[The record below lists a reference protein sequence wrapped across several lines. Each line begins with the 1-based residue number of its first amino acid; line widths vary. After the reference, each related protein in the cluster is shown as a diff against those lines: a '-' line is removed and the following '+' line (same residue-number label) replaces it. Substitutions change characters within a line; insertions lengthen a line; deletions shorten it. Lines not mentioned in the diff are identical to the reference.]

1 MPKRRLV
8 IILGILILL
17 IVMGTVG
24 YHWLEGW
31 ALLDSLYMTVIIL
44 STVGLG
50 EYRFLDANGKLFT
63 IVLIF
68 FGMIVGGY
76 AVNLLGQ
83 RILELQLG
91 EYLGRRRMEKE
102 SKKLKNHFIICGA
115 GRVGTRVIRELQKEG
130 APFVLIEKEVALAER
145 FAKEGVLAIAG
156 DASDEEILKQAGV
169 EKARALVAALS
180 TDAENVYVTLTA
192 KGMRPDLTI
201 VARAQEETARNKLLK
216 AGASKVI
223 LPYQSAGQI
232 LAQSVLKPNVAH
244 FLESVTAGEMAALNL
259 QLAEALIGENST
271 IANKTLQQSG
281 IRQQLGIIVVAIKK
295 RSGQMVFNPTSD
307 SVIETGDYL
316 IALGPIENV
325 RQLEEIAR

>member
-1 MPKRRLV
+1 
-8 IILGILILL
+8 
-17 IVMGTVG
+17 
-24 YHWLEGW
+24 
-31 ALLDSLYMTVIIL
+31 
-44 STVGLG
+44 
-50 EYRFLDANGKLFT
+50 
-63 IVLIF
+63 
-68 FGMIVGGY
+68 
-76 AVNLLGQ
+76 
-83 RILELQLG
+83 
-91 EYLGRRRMEKE
+91 MEKE

-232 LAQSVLKPNVAH
+232 LAQSVLRPNVAH

-259 QLAEALIGENST
+259 QLAEALIGENSA

-281 IRQQLGIIVVAIKK
+281 IRQKLGIIVVAIKK
-295 RSGQMVFNPTSD
+295 RNSQMVFNPTSD
-307 SVIETGDYL
+307 AVIETGDYL

-325 RQLEEIAR
+325 RHLEEIAG

>member
-1 MPKRRLV
+1 MPKRRLLF
-8 IILGILILL
+8 ILGILILL
-17 IVMGTVG
+17 IVGGTVG

-50 EYRFLDANGKLFT
+50 EYRYLDANGKLFT
-63 IVLIF
+63 IFLIF
-68 FGMIVGGY
+68 FGMMVGGY
-76 AVNLLGQ
+76 AINVLGQ

-91 EYLGRRRMEKE
+91 AYLGRRRMEKE
-102 SKKLKNHFIICGA
+102 SKKLNQHFVICGA

-130 APFVLIEKEVALAER
+130 APFVLIEKEATLADR
-145 FAKEGVLAIAG
+145 FAQEGVLAIPG
-156 DASDEEILKQAGV
+156 DASDEEILKQAGI
-169 EKARALVAALS
+169 ERARALVAALS

-192 KGMRPDLTI
+192 KGLRPDLTI
-201 VARAQEETARNKLLK
+201 VARAQEESARKKLLK

-232 LAQSVLKPNVAH
+232 LAQSVLKPHVAH

-259 QLAEALIGENST
+259 QLAEALIGESSA
-271 IANKTLQQSG
+271 IANTTLQQSG
-281 IRQQLGIIVVAIKK
+281 IRQKLGIIVVAIKK
-295 RSGQMVFNPTSD
+295 KNGQMVFNPTSD
-307 SVIETGDYL
+307 ALIEVGDYL

-325 RQLEEIAR
+325 RHLEEIAG